1 MGDYTQ
7 YGRDEV
13 VTLTAKHFE
22 DLIRDNE
29 RLNHQIRQLRDQLGS
44 VKEIL
49 QSEYEQNRE
58 YVVKYGIGYEVA
70 QAIGWEP
77 QEPEEEED
85 GAEEPDETLPF

>member
-1 MGDYTQ
+1 MEYSQ

-29 RLNHQIRQLRDQLGS
+29 RLNHVVRQYRDQLGS
-44 VKEIL
+44 VKQIL

-58 YVVKYGIGYEVA
+58 YVEYGIASEIA
-70 QAIGWEP
+70 DAIGWEP
-77 QEPEEEED
+77 QEEENEED
-85 GAEEPDETLPF
+85 GEGEE

>member
-29 RLNHQIRQLRDQLGS
+29 RQNHLIRQYRDQLGS

-77 QEPEEEED
+77 QEPEEE
-85 GAEEPDETLPF
+85 GEEGEE

>member
-1 MGDYTQ
+1 MDYSQ
-7 YGRDEV
+7 YGRNET

-49 QSEYEQNRE
+49 QSEYEQSHKWIN
-58 YVVKYGIGYEVA
+58 YGIGYEVA

-77 QEPEEEED
+77 QGEEGEED
-85 GAEEPDETLPF
+85 DTEE

>member
-1 MGDYTQ
+1 MDYTQ
-7 YGRDEV
+7 YGRNET

-29 RLNHQIRQLRDQLGS
+29 RQNHLIRQLRDQLGS

-49 QSEYEQNRE
+49 QSEYEQDRE

-77 QEPEEEED
+77 QEEEEE
-85 GAEEPDETLPF
+85 EEGDE

>member
-29 RLNHQIRQLRDQLGS
+29 RLNHVVRQYRDQLGS

-77 QEPEEEED
+77 QEEEEEENT
-85 GAEEPDETLPF
+85 EE

>member
-1 MGDYTQ
+1 MEYSQ

-77 QEPEEEED
+77 QEEEED
-85 GAEEPDETLPF
+85 GTEEPDEIKPF

>member
-29 RLNHQIRQLRDQLGS
+29 RQNHVIRQLRDQLGS

-49 QSEYEQNRE
+49 QSEYEQSHKWIN
-58 YVVKYGIGYEVA
+58 YGIGYEVA

-77 QEPEEEED
+77 QEEEEE
-85 GAEEPDETLPF
+85 EEEGDTEE

>member
-29 RLNHQIRQLRDQLGS
+29 RLNHVVRQYRDQLGS

-85 GAEEPDETLPF
+85 GTEE

>member
-29 RLNHQIRQLRDQLGS
+29 RQNHLIRQLRDQLGS

-49 QSEYEQNRE
+49 QSEYEQNHA
-58 YVVKYGIGYEVA
+58 YVEYGIASEIA
-70 QAIGWEP
+70 EAIGWEP

-85 GAEEPDETLPF
+85 GTEE

>member
-44 VKEIL
+44 VKQIL

-77 QEPEEEED
+77 QEPEEE
-85 GAEEPDETLPF
+85 GEEGDE

>member
-1 MGDYTQ
+1 MEYSQ

-29 RLNHQIRQLRDQLGS
+29 RLNHAIRQYRDQLGS
-44 VKEIL
+44 VKQIL

-77 QEPEEEED
+77 QEEEED
-85 GAEEPDETLPF
+85 TEE

>member
-1 MGDYTQ
+1 MEYSA
-7 YGRDEV
+7 YGHSETV
-13 VTLTAKHFE
+13 SLTAKHFE

-49 QSEYEQNRE
+49 QSEYEQNHAW
-58 YVVKYGIGYEVA
+58 VMHGIASEVA

-77 QEPEEEED
+77 EEKEETDD
-85 GAEEPDETLPF
+85 GQ

>member
-1 MGDYTQ
+1 MGEYTQ

-49 QSEYEQNRE
+49 QSEYEQSHKWIN
-58 YVVKYGIGYEVA
+58 YGIGYEVA

-77 QEPEEEED
+77 QEEEEET
-85 GAEEPDETLPF
+85 EETEETED

>member
-1 MGDYTQ
+1 MEYSA
-7 YGRDEV
+7 YGHSETV
-13 VTLTAKHFE
+13 SLTAKHFE

-77 QEPEEEED
+77 EEKEEEEEGD
-85 GAEEPDETLPF
+85 EE

>member
-49 QSEYEQNRE
+49 QSEYEQSHKWIN
-58 YVVKYGIGYEVA
+58 YGIGYEVA

-77 QEPEEEED
+77 QEEEEET
-85 GAEEPDETLPF
+85 EETEETED

>member
-1 MGDYTQ
+1 MEYSQ

-29 RLNHQIRQLRDQLGS
+29 RLNHAIRQYRDQLGS
-44 VKEIL
+44 VKQIL

-77 QEPEEEED
+77 QEPEEE
-85 GAEEPDETLPF
+85 GEEGEE

>member
-29 RLNHQIRQLRDQLGS
+29 RQNHLIRQLRDQLGS

-49 QSEYEQNRE
+49 QSEYEQNHA
-58 YVVKYGIGYEVA
+58 YVEYGIASEIA
-70 QAIGWEP
+70 AAIGWEP

-85 GAEEPDETLPF
+85 GTEE

>member
-49 QSEYEQNRE
+49 QSEYEQNHAW
-58 YVVKYGIGYEVA
+58 VGFGIASEIA

-77 QEPEEEED
+77 QEPEEEENCTENED
-85 GAEEPDETLPF
+85 

>member
-1 MGDYTQ
+1 MEYSQ

-29 RLNHQIRQLRDQLGS
+29 RQNHLIRQLRDQLGS

-77 QEPEEEED
+77 QEPEEE
-85 GAEEPDETLPF
+85 GEEGDE

>member
-1 MGDYTQ
+1 MEYSQ

-77 QEPEEEED
+77 EEATEEEETED
-85 GAEEPDETLPF
+85 

>member
-29 RLNHQIRQLRDQLGS
+29 RQNHVIRQLRDQLGS

-77 QEPEEEED
+77 QEEEEE
-85 GAEEPDETLPF
+85 EEEEGDEE

>member
-1 MGDYTQ
+1 MEYSNET
-7 YGRDEV
+7 

-49 QSEYEQNRE
+49 QSEYEQSHKWIN
-58 YVVKYGIGYEVA
+58 YGIGYEVA

-77 QEPEEEED
+77 EEQEEEEEED
-85 GAEEPDETLPF
+85 GAEETDEIKPF

>member
-77 QEPEEEED
+77 QEEETEEEETED
-85 GAEEPDETLPF
+85 

>member
-1 MGDYTQ
+1 MEYST
-7 YGRDEV
+7 YGHSETV
-13 VTLTAKHFE
+13 SLTAKHFE

-49 QSEYEQNRE
+49 QSEYEQSHKWIN
-58 YVVKYGIGYEVA
+58 YGIGYEVA

-77 QEPEEEED
+77 QEEEEET
-85 GAEEPDETLPF
+85 EETEETED

>member
-1 MGDYTQ
+1 MEYSQ

-77 QEPEEEED
+77 QEPEEE
-85 GAEEPDETLPF
+85 GEEGDE

>member
-1 MGDYTQ
+1 MEYSQ

-29 RLNHQIRQLRDQLGS
+29 RLNHAIRQYRDQLGS
-44 VKEIL
+44 VKQIL

-77 QEPEEEED
+77 QEETEEEETED
-85 GAEEPDETLPF
+85 

>member
-29 RLNHQIRQLRDQLGS
+29 RLNHLIRQLRDQLGS

-49 QSEYEQNRE
+49 QSNYEQVHA
-58 YVVKYGIGYEVA
+58 YVEYGIGYEVA

-77 QEPEEEED
+77 EEKEEEEE
-85 GAEEPDETLPF
+85 GEE

>member
-1 MGDYTQ
+1 MEYSQ

-29 RLNHQIRQLRDQLGS
+29 RLNHVVRQYREQLGS

-77 QEPEEEED
+77 QEEEEED
-85 GAEEPDETLPF
+85 DTEE

>member
-1 MGDYTQ
+1 MEYSQ

-29 RLNHQIRQLRDQLGS
+29 RLNHVVRQYRDQLGS

-77 QEPEEEED
+77 QEEEEEED
-85 GAEEPDETLPF
+85 GTEETDEIKPF

>member
-29 RLNHQIRQLRDQLGS
+29 RLNHVVRQYREQLGS

-77 QEPEEEED
+77 EEQEEE
-85 GAEEPDETLPF
+85 GEEGDE

>member
-1 MGDYTQ
+1 MEYSQ

-29 RLNHQIRQLRDQLGS
+29 RLNHVIRDYREQLGS
-44 VKEIL
+44 VKQIL

-77 QEPEEEED
+77 QEPEEEENCTENED
-85 GAEEPDETLPF
+85 

>member
-29 RLNHQIRQLRDQLGS
+29 RLNHVIRQLRDQLGS

-77 QEPEEEED
+77 QEEEEEQCTENED
-85 GAEEPDETLPF
+85 

>member
-29 RLNHQIRQLRDQLGS
+29 RLNHVVRQYRDQLGS

-49 QSEYEQNRE
+49 QSEYEQNHAW
-58 YVVKYGIGYEVA
+58 VGFGIASEIA

-77 QEPEEEED
+77 QEEEED
-85 GAEEPDETLPF
+85 EESED